1 MFVNALSTCKK
12 NKEDY
17 IYKCLLTTEK
27 NIRILKELVV
37 TVNVSGDMQRQDVFL
52 LTIKKILK
60 EK

>member
-1 MFVNALSTCKK
+1 MFGNALNTCKK

-27 NIRILKELVV
+27 HIRILKELVV
-37 TVNVSGDMQRQDVFL
+37 TVNVSGDTQRQDVFL
-52 LTIKKILK
+52 LTIKKFLK